1 MPEVAVLAAGRSAFT
16 GRSRA
21 QAGRTDDQLAGP
33 LLAGLTAAA
42 GISSPERAADGVILG
57 SCTGP
62 GGNVG
67 RRAALAAGFGLDC
80 PGWSVDAQCGSG
92 MLAVQ
97 QAADRIRL
105 DGGLIAAGGV
115 ESPSTAPER
124 RIDGVAYRQAPMVP
138 RGFTDPDLV
147 HAAEDLARVRGITR
161 QRQDALAER
170 SHRLALEHADLLA
183 AERLDGS
190 GIADDGPRAVTARL
204 LARFAPLVP
213 EAAEPG
219 TPSGGASPRHTDSLP
234 ETGITGEPRPGF
246 GSVTPGNTARIV
258 DGAAA
263 LLLGPAPRGVDGQPA
278 RPHTLVRAG
287 ILAGGDPA
295 LPGAAPTGALRRL
308 LRRAGIGLDRLGA
321 LEIVEAFSAQVLATL
336 DDLDLADGE
345 RIDPRVNAAGG
356 ALALGHPWG
365 ASGAAVLVR
374 LHHRLL
380 ACPPG
385 TLGAAAC
392 AIGGGM
398 AAAVLLQRGD

>member
-1 MPEVAVLAAGRSAFT
+1 MPEVAVLAAGRTAFT

-21 QAGRTDDQLAGP
+21 QAGRTDDQLAG
-33 LLAGLTAAA
+33 LLLRSLTETA
-42 GISSPERAADGVILG
+42 GISAPQAVDGVILG

-97 QAADRIRL
+97 QAVDRIRL
-105 DGGLIAAGGV
+105 DGGVIAAGGV

-138 RGFTDPDLV
+138 RGFPDPDLV
-147 HAAEDLARVRGITR
+147 HAAADLARARGITR

-213 EAAEPG
+213 EEAVGNGSQDEGALAGRPAAVERRSAPAQ
-219 TPSGGASPRHTDSLP
+219 S
-234 ETGITGEPRPGF
+234 RPGF
-246 GSVTPGNTARIV
+246 GSVTPGNTARIA

-263 LLLGPAPRGVDGQPA
+263 LLLGPAPCGVDGQPA

-287 ILAGGDPA
+287 ILTGGDPA
-295 LPGAAPTGALRRL
+295 LPGTAPAGALRRL
-308 LRRAGIGLDRLGA
+308 LRRTGVGLDRLGA

-336 DDLDLADGE
+336 DDLELADGE
-345 RIDPRVNAAGG
+345 RIDPRVNTAGG

-380 ACPPG
+380 SYPPG
-385 TLGAAAC
+385 TLGAASC

-398 AAAVLLQRGD
+398 AAAVLLQRSD